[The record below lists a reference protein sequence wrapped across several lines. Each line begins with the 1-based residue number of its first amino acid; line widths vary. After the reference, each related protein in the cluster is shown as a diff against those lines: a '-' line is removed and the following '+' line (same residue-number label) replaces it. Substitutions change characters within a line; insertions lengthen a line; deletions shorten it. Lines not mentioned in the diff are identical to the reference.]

1 LFKIGQHLPRSFYL
15 ILIAAAGPGQMLSR
29 VAVAAA
35 AHPGAVAGVE
45 LNLACPNIPGK
56 PTVALDF
63 EQMADVVAQ
72 VVAHA
77 GFKASGLPLGA
88 HRLSIELY
96 PA

>member
-1 LFKIGQHLPRSFYL
+1 
-15 ILIAAAGPGQMLSR
+15 
-29 VAVAAA
+29 
-35 AHPGAVAGVE
+35 
-45 LNLACPNIPGK
+45 
-56 PTVALDF
+56 VALDF